1 MLNPCA
7 LVLLPLAVAIAAG
20 VSAPTYPL
28 VDLPTFVV
36 VGGGFKGAFIAA
48 NLAQPGHNKVL
59 LLESADKL
67 VRLSQNLSRCF
78 VLALTIARCASPN
91 HDRTACCV
99 CALTTVRTRA
109 RAGAELGR
117 HQG

>member
-1 MLNPCA
+1 MLNPCT

-20 VSAPTYPL
+20 VSAPTSPL

-67 VRLSQNLSRCF
+67 VRLSEPVSMF
-78 VLALTIARCASPN
+78 CASPN
-91 HDRTACCV
+91 HRSMC
-99 CALTTVRTRA
+99 
-109 RAGAELGR
+109 
-117 HQG
+117 

>member
-1 MLNPCA
+1 MLKPCA

-91 HDRTACCV
+91 HRTAC

>member
-1 MLNPCA
+1 MLNPCT

-20 VSAPTYPL
+20 VSAPTSPL

-67 VRLSQNLSRCF
+67 VRLHSQNL
-78 VLALTIARCASPN
+78 ARCASPN
-91 HDRTACCV
+91 HRSMC
-99 CALTTVRTRA
+99 
-109 RAGAELGR
+109 
-117 HQG
+117 

>member
-20 VSAPTYPL
+20 VSAPTSPL

-67 VRLSQNLSRCF
+67 VRLSEPARQYKQQPERRADTCCF
-78 VLALTIARCASPN
+78 QLAAQ
-91 HDRTACCV
+91 
-99 CALTTVRTRA
+99 
-109 RAGAELGR
+109 ELHGWR
-117 HQG
+117 LRVP